1 MLLPLEA
8 AAPPA
13 VPEQAPAPPQ
23 PLPVPQTP
31 PASSAPPFPPPH
43 LPGARG
49 SRSRGLCVL
58 LIEDEPAVR
67 RIGTRLLASL
77 GHRSIEAID
86 GHDGLAKWR
95 EHRHEIDL
103 VITDMVMPGGM
114 SGLRIAD
121 AIQDDRPEIP
131 VVLASGYSNELL
143 EDEGATLSARRRF
156 LPKPYSQD
164 SLRALIESLPLAP
177 QAEAI
182 LEPAFA

>member
-1 MLLPLEA
+1 
-8 AAPPA
+8 
-13 VPEQAPAPPQ
+13 
-23 PLPVPQTP
+23 
-31 PASSAPPFPPPH
+31 
-43 LPGARG
+43 
-49 SRSRGLCVL
+49 
-58 LIEDEPAVR
+58 
-67 RIGTRLLASL
+67 
-77 GHRSIEAID
+77 
-86 GHDGLAKWR
+86 
-95 EHRHEIDL
+95 
-103 VITDMVMPGGM
+103 MVMPGGM